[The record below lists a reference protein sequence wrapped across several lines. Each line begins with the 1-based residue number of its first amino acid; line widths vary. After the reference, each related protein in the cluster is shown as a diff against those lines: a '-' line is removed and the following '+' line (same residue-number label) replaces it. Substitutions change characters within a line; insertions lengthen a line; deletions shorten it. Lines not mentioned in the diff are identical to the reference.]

1 MTLADMIRLDED
13 ALICDLAETY
23 HIFDYRSL
31 PLKLVA
37 TLSVGLRDDSRIKM
51 KKANVSVSTETFL
64 LGLIADEIEIFRRGF
79 SSGKDKPKLITDAF
93 IEKPKAPTFTTG
105 EELEKA
111 LAKIRGE

>member
-79 SSGKDKPKLITDAF
+79 SSEKDKPKLITDAF
-93 IEKPKAPTFTTG
+93 IEKPKSPTFTTG

>member
-64 LGLIADEIEIFRRGF
+64 LGLIADRIEIFRRGF
-79 SSGKDKPKLITDAF
+79 SSEKDKPKLITDAF
-93 IEKPKAPTFTTG
+93 TEPKAPTFTTG

-111 LAKIRGE
+111 LARIRGE